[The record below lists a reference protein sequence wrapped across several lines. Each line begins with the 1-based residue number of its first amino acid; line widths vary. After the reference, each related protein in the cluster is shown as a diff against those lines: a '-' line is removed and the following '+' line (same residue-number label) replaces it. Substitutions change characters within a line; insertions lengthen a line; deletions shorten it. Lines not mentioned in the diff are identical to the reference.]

1 MMLWKVALRSLLT
14 RKLALSLVI
23 LAMALSLS
31 ALLLGRSLS
40 QELRSSF
47 NSSVSGTDLIVA
59 ARSHPLQVVLYS
71 VFRLGTPTQA
81 LSAERWQDIRN
92 LPQLAWQFPLVL
104 GDSHRGYAVIGTN
117 DDYFQHFRYGRHQ
130 PLISQQGDEPAFNHP
145 LQAIIGASVAREL
158 GYRVGDHLLLSH
170 GSHQHSFQHHDEL
183 SFQISAVLAP
193 TGTPVDRSIHVHL
206 NSLEA
211 LHSPA
216 LPRLLAAVE
225 AVAKD
230 EHAHDEHAHD
240 EHAHDEH
247 SHDELAHEEHAHDK
261 HDHGQH
267 GHHPLHIPAA
277 EAPALPAL
285 SLAQLPP
292 ASAVSAV
299 FIGLKSRAL
308 TFQAQAQLN
317 GAHSEPLSA
326 VLPGVALS
334 EFWQLLSSAEQ
345 LLNLLSGI
353 MLVTALLGS
362 VAMLQLS
369 LAVRQ
374 AEIGLLRLI
383 GARPWQLLLLIQ
395 LEVLFII
402 MASWLLALL
411 LGSAALW
418 SLQGWLASQYGVL
431 VHGWLNLQE
440 LPLYLGLSIGLGLV
454 AGLIPAISAYRMSLH
469 PANL

>member
-1 MMLWKVALRSLLT
+1 MMLLKVALRSLLT

-117 DDYFQHFRYGRHQ
+117 DDYFQHFRYGRRQ

-211 LHSPA
+211 LHSPV
-216 LPRLLAAVE
+216 LPRLLAAAE
-225 AVAKD
+225 ATAEDV
-230 EHAHDEHAHD
+230 HAHDEHAHK
-240 EHAHDEH
+240 EQ
-247 SHDELAHEEHAHDK
+247 AHEEHTHDK
-261 HDHGQH
+261 HDHGHH

-285 SLAQLPP
+285 SLAQLPK

-431 VHGWLNLQE
+431 VNGWLNLQE
-440 LPLYLGLSIGLGLV
+440 LPLYLGLSSGLGLV

>member
-1 MMLWKVALRSLLT
+1 
-14 RKLALSLVI
+14 
-23 LAMALSLS
+23 
-31 ALLLGRSLS
+31 
-40 QELRSSF
+40 
-47 NSSVSGTDLIVA
+47 
-59 ARSHPLQVVLYS
+59 
-71 VFRLGTPTQA
+71 
-81 LSAERWQDIRN
+81 RWQDIRN

-117 DDYFQHFRYGRHQ
+117 DDYFQHFRYGRRQ

-158 GYRVGDHLLLSH
+158 GYQVGDHLLLSH

-206 NSLEA
+206 NTLEA
-211 LHSPA
+211 RPSPA
-216 LPRLLAAVE
+216 LQRLLAAAE
-225 AVAKD
+225 AVAED

-240 EHAHDEH
+240 EHDHGH
-247 SHDELAHEEHAHDK
+247 
-261 HDHGQH
+261 HDHA
-267 GHHPLHIPAA
+267 HHPLHIPAA

-285 SLAQLPP
+285 SLAQLPK

-326 VLPGVALS
+326 VLPGVALC

-374 AEIGLLRLI
+374 PEIGLLRLI
-383 GARPWQLLLLIQ
+383 GARPWQ
-395 LEVLFII
+395 
-402 MASWLLALL
+402 
-411 LGSAALW
+411 
-418 SLQGWLASQYGVL
+418 
-431 VHGWLNLQE
+431 
-440 LPLYLGLSIGLGLV
+440 
-454 AGLIPAISAYRMSLH
+454 
-469 PANL
+469 

>member
-1 MMLWKVALRSLLT
+1 
-14 RKLALSLVI
+14 
-23 LAMALSLS
+23 
-31 ALLLGRSLS
+31 
-40 QELRSSF
+40 
-47 NSSVSGTDLIVA
+47 
-59 ARSHPLQVVLYS
+59 
-71 VFRLGTPTQA
+71 
-81 LSAERWQDIRN
+81 
-92 LPQLAWQFPLVL
+92 
-104 GDSHRGYAVIGTN
+104 
-117 DDYFQHFRYGRHQ
+117 
-130 PLISQQGDEPAFNHP
+130 
-145 LQAIIGASVAREL
+145 
-158 GYRVGDHLLLSH
+158 
-170 GSHQHSFQHHDEL
+170 
-183 SFQISAVLAP
+183 ISAVLAP

-206 NSLEA
+206 NTLEA

-216 LPRLLAAVE
+216 LPRLLAAAE
-225 AVAKD
+225 AVAED

-240 EHAHDEH
+240 Q
-247 SHDELAHEEHAHDK
+247 HE
-261 HDHGQH
+261 HDHGH
-267 GHHPLHIPAA
+267 HDHAHHPLHIPAA

-285 SLAQLPP
+285 SLAQLPK

-326 VLPGVALS
+326 VLPGVALC

-374 AEIGLLRLI
+374 PEIGLLRLI

-418 SLQGWLASQYGVL
+418 SLQGWLASHYGVL
-431 VHGWLNLQE
+431 VNGWLNLQE